1 MSEQNQEN
9 KRQYLE
15 FIQNNISRMAQNSLL
30 LKEITAV
37 IFPIITIF
45 LSSELLANPKLISIL
60 IAPILA
66 FGFMDAKYLALERK
80 YINLFNIAVKGEYIE
95 NNVTKTSLLY
105 DFSLD
110 KEIITQ
116 DKKNKFLEALISWS
130 VLPFYLG
137 FILVIISIFIF
148 C

>member
-110 KEIITQ
+110 K
-116 DKKNKFLEALISWS
+116 
-130 VLPFYLG
+130 
-137 FILVIISIFIF
+137 
-148 C
+148 

>member
-1 MSEQNQEN
+1 
-9 KRQYLE
+9 
-15 FIQNNISRMAQNSLL
+15 
-30 LKEITAV
+30 
-37 IFPIITIF
+37 
-45 LSSELLANPKLISIL
+45 
-60 IAPILA
+60 
-66 FGFMDAKYLALERK
+66 MDAKYLALERK